1 MDTFIAGLLAGFALI
16 IAIGAQNAYVL
27 RQGLTRNHV
36 GLVVAVCA
44 LSDAALILA
53 GVAGFGEV
61 VRAAPVA
68 LEIFRWVGV
77 AYLTWFAVK
86 SFYSATRPHVLLP
99 SEAEPKSRKVVLF
112 TVLAF
117 TLLNPHVYLD
127 TVLLLGSLGNQFG
140 DGRWLFAAGA
150 MSASLIWFST
160 IGFGAR
166 AASGLMSKPV
176 FWRIL
181 DTIIGVVMIGI
192 AITLVTTELG

>member
-1 MDTFIAGLLAGFALI
+1 MDIFLAGLFAGFALI
-16 IAIGAQNAYVL
+16 IAIGAQNAFVL

-36 GLVVAVCA
+36 VLVVLVCA
-44 LSDAALILA
+44 VADALLILA

-68 LEIFRWVGV
+68 LEIFRWIGV
-77 AYLTWFAVK
+77 AYLTWFAIR
-86 SFYSATRPHVLLP
+86 SFYSATRSHVLLP
-99 SEAEPKSRKVVLF
+99 SEVEPKSRKVVF
-112 TVLAF
+112 YTVLAF

-140 DGRWLFAAGA
+140 DGRWLFAGGA

-166 AASGLMSKPV
+166 AASGLMSRPI

-181 DTIIGVVMIGI
+181 DSVIGVVMIAI
-192 AITLVTTELG
+192 AITLVTSDLG